1 MGEIREVLRD
11 AIAVVWNGFRLVG
24 AHWPVLATIFLLG
37 AAGRYGFLWLAVTL
51 SESHSTI
58 AGLIVPLAPLSTLV
72 SIIVML
78 LVVSRSL
85 TSLVADTGEP
95 APGTAPRTDGWLGVL
110 AGALLPFL
118 TVYAAQGL
126 LKSDVRAYVNEATYD
141 ELYGNAGAFYGESAN
156 LDRTAIATGWLLV
169 AIIVIALVLRLLFD
183 RFNLPAR
190 NRPLAFGAAYVETL
204 WIVTLGVTFTRFQ
217 DRIWQWITE
226 RRFVHWMQDRWADL
240 IEILGPVGDPVATVA
255 GWISTFIDNADDVV
269 LVPLAWLTVAA
280 VVFGG
285 SIAPPPPKGA
295 SRFSRV
301 RPIAAVGSR
310 TPAVVKRW
318 AQEATSGFRGRFS
331 GLRDGFRV
339 LALGGLVP
347 MVTFCLVFVI
357 ADQANAV
364 VSELGRFLLG
374 PRSRDTALAFSPWE
388 DIIASTLEYVILAG
402 LLAAAIDRILT
413 NQRRWAQESAAASQ
427 PPEASTGSST

>member
-1 MGEIREVLRD
+1 MLRD

-24 AHWPVLATIFLLG
+24 AHWPVLATIYLLG
-37 AAGRYGFLWLAVTL
+37 AAGRWGFLWLAVVL
-51 SESHSTI
+51 SENHSTL
-58 AGLIVPLAPLSTLV
+58 AGLVVPLAPLSTLV

-78 LVVSRSL
+78 LVVSTSL
-85 TSLVADTGEP
+85 TGLRADTSEP
-95 APGTAPRTDGWLGVL
+95 GPGTAPRSNGWLGVL

-118 TVYAAQGL
+118 TVYAAQGM
-126 LKSDVRAYVNEATYD
+126 LKADVRAYVNEATYR
-141 ELYGNAGAFYGESAN
+141 EIYGRAGAFYGEAAN

-169 AIIVIALVLRLLFD
+169 AIVVIALVLRFLFD

-190 NRPLAFGAAYVETL
+190 SRPLAFAAAYIETL

-217 DRIWQWITE
+217 EDIWQWITE
-226 RRFVHWMQDRWADL
+226 RRFVHWVQDRWAGL
-240 IEILGPVGDPVATVA
+240 IDVLGPVGEPIATVV
-255 GWISTFIDNADDVV
+255 GWIGTFIDNADDVV

-280 VVFGG
+280 VVFGS
-285 SIAPPPPKGA
+285 SIAPPPPRDRSA
-295 SRFSRV
+295 RLRSV
-301 RPIAAVGSR
+301 RPIAVVGSR

-318 AQEATSGFRGRFS
+318 AGEATSGFRGRFS

-347 MVTFCLVFVI
+347 MVMFCLVFVI
-357 ADQANAV
+357 ADQANALA
-364 VSELGRFLLG
+364 SELGRLILG

-388 DIIASTLEYVILAG
+388 DIIASGLEYVILAG

-413 NQRRWAQESAAASQ
+413 NQRRWAQQAETADSGA
-427 PPEASTGSST
+427 